1 MDKLFTIAGTAMING
16 VATLRF
22 ATGEIKV
29 REGVLRRAGFT
40 PVELRELPQP
50 MSKADAIAWL
60 NDQGITGMLPVKNA
74 VAGRATR
81 VAEAKAERDAR
92 RAEKRAAAET
102 PAETTLTEDDAA
114 FLAAQAAA
122 AQQGADEAIAAAAEP
137 TMSFAERIAAARAK
151 KAAERAA
158 AEPEMGVDA
167 EREVSGVEG

>member
-16 VATLRF
+16 VPTLRF
-22 ATGEIKV
+22 ATGDVRV

-50 MSKADAIAWL
+50 MTKVDAIAWL
-60 NDQGITGMLPVKNA
+60 NDQGVTGLLPVKNS

-81 VAEAKAERDAR
+81 VSEARAERDAR
-92 RAEKRAAAET
+92 RAAKVAAQAE
-102 PAETTLTEDDAA
+102 PTLNEDDAA

-122 AQQGADEAIAAAAEP
+122 AQQGADAAIAAATAP
-137 TMSFAERIAAARAK
+137 TLSFAERMAAARAR

-158 AEPEMGVDA
+158 QQELGVDG
-167 EREVSGVEG
+167 EREAAGVEA